1 MNLPES
7 NESHHQSIKTT
18 LDVLVKKESSGTVS
32 AVVLGL
38 PEYRVESTD
47 RISALASLQQL
58 LSKSL
63 ESSEIVSLEIELNAQ
78 NHPWMKFAG
87 IFQDDPYFDEMLED
101 IETFRQERDTFVEEE
116 R

>member
-7 NESHHQSIKTT
+7 NESQNRSIKTK
-18 LDVLVKKESSGTVS
+18 LDVLVKKESSGTIS

-63 ESSEIVSLEIELNAQ
+63 ESSEIVSLEIETNPQ

-87 IFQDDPYFDEMLED
+87 MFKDDPHFDEMLED
-101 IETFRQERDTFVEEE
+101 IEIFRQERDALLEEE